1 MPAIRVEHLGKTYRI
16 YRRPVDRL
24 LEAILRRPRHQPFP
38 ALGDVSFTVP
48 KGGTLGVIGD
58 NGAGKSTLLKLL
70 VGTVTPTAGTV
81 QVQGRVAAL
90 LELGAGF
97 HMEFSGR
104 QNIFLNAALMGIA
117 HAEIVRK
124 EDEIIGFSGLG
135 AFIDRPVKMYS
146 SGMHVR
152 LAFAIATSVDPDILV
167 IDEALAVGDMAFQH
181 KCVERMQEFREQGKT
196 MLFCSHSMY
205 GVRELCSTVLW
216 LMGGRVHQLGP
227 AQEVTEAYEEFSQTR
242 INTGTQMEISPQ
254 PTAAGSEKRCRI
266 LSLRLETPDGEPLE
280 GIEPLSQVVFAME
293 VEILQDQLRPQF
305 GFALIMDNEAVYSMA
320 LTHHDR
326 IECGPYREG
335 SRIRVRLRIHDF
347 PLRTGICRLIGGVAE
362 KQGLLWHEMEQLGP
376 IKISG
381 NTGHGLITFK
391 RDWELEALGPLP

>member
-1 MPAIRVEHLGKTYRI
+1 MPAIRIEQLGKTYRI

-38 ALGDVSFTVP
+38 ALAEVSFTLP
-48 KGGTLGVIGD
+48 QGGTLGVIGD

-70 VGTVTPTAGTV
+70 VGTVTPTTGTV

-97 HMEFSGR
+97 HPEFSGR
-104 QNIFLNAALMGIA
+104 QNIFLNAALMGIP

-135 AFIDRPVKMYS
+135 EFIDRPVKMYS
-146 SGMHVR
+146 SGMTVR
-152 LAFAIATSVDPDILV
+152 LAFAIATSVNPDILV

-181 KCVERMQEFREQGKT
+181 KCVERMQQFRDQGKT

-205 GVRELCSTVLW
+205 LVRELCATVLW

-227 AQEVTEAYEEFSQTR
+227 AQEVTEAYEDFSQTR
-242 INTGTQMEISPQ
+242 INAGNHLDVSLQ
-254 PTAAGSEKRCRI
+254 PAAAAREQRCRI
-266 LSLRLETPDGEPLE
+266 LSLRLETPAGEPLE
-280 GIEPLSQVVFAME
+280 SIEALSQVVFAMD
-293 VEILQDQLRPQF
+293 VEILQDELRPQF
-305 GFALIMDNEAVYSMA
+305 GFALIMDNESVYSMA
-320 LTHHDR
+320 LTHHDG
-326 IECGPYREG
+326 IACGPYAAG
-335 SRIRVRLRIHDF
+335 SRVRVRLKIHDF
-347 PLRTGICRLIGGVAE
+347 PLRTGSCRLIGGIAE

-381 NTGHGLITFK
+381 NTGHGLITLK
-391 RDWELEALGPLP
+391 RDWELEALAALP